1 MKTIPSMNLPQIIGE
16 LSEVAPQLGL
26 AVRMEKGRFA
36 GGRCT
41 VNGEELIVL
50 NKRHPPERQFA
61 VLAGALRETPIEEVY
76 LKPSVRRALEEA
88 WQRQDRGMNEAAN
101 EDAGEE

>member
-1 MKTIPSMNLPQIIGE
+1 MNLSQIIGE

-26 AVRMEKGRFA
+26 RVRMEKGRFA
-36 GGRCT
+36 GGLCT
-41 VNGEELIVL
+41 VNGEQLIVL

-61 VLAGALRETPIEEVY
+61 VLAGALRTVPIDEIY

-88 WQRQDRGMNEAAN
+88 WQRQDLAADSDD
-101 EDAGEE
+101 DADDADE

>member
-1 MKTIPSMNLPQIIGE
+1 MNLPQIIGE

-36 GGRCT
+36 GGLCT
-41 VNGEELIVL
+41 VNGEQLIVL

-61 VLAGALRETPIEEVY
+61 VLAGALRGLPLDDVY
-76 LKPSVRRALEEA
+76 LKPGVRRALEKA
-88 WQRQDRGMNEAAN
+88 WERQDRGATTGHD
-101 EDAGEE
+101 EDPGDE